1 MMSIV
6 EMSLLIQT
14 RAQSLRAMSVRR
26 STVPGEVCSDDAEN
40 LLGEAIR
47 QIPVVYGQDA
57 SNAHCVVRLVLTSA
71 DQGVMFVA
79 DRLNPVFRD
88 GNEVFFED
96 KWLGL
101 GVYQREFDEG

>member
-40 LLGEAIR
+40 LLGEAIK
-47 QIPVVYGQDA
+47 QIPVVYGQDT
-57 SNAHCVVRLVLTSA
+57 SNAHCVVTLVLASA
-71 DQGVMFVA
+71 DQGFVLVA
-79 DRLNPVFRD
+79 DSLDPVFRD
-88 GNEVFFED
+88 GSELFLED
-96 KWLGL
+96 IWLYL
-101 GVYQREFDEG
+101 WVYQR